1 MAPPVSDYGAS
12 TSSRRLERPKPPSI
26 GSSKSGGSKGKGR
39 AIDDDDLDR
48 QVGQDG
54 DGEDGSADLQAIK
67 GMSFSIRF
75 TDGTTDDLVDIYV
88 NNGEAIRDVKRRV
101 RVGGQAELRRLHQ
114 DDTNLCHWTFR
125 YAYCDRACQQI
136 VCGSYT

>member
-12 TSSRRLERPKPPSI
+12 TSSRRLERSKPPSV
-26 GSSKSGGSKGKGR
+26 GSTKSGGSKGKGR
-39 AIDDDDLDR
+39 ALDTDDDDVDR
-48 QVGQDG
+48 QDGKDG
-54 DGEDGSADLQAIK
+54 DGDDGSADLEAIK

-101 RVGGQAELRRLHQ
+101 RLG
-114 DDTNLCHWTFR
+114 TFAAAHTQER
-125 YAYCDRACQQI
+125 H
-136 VCGSYT
+136 